1 MDVEGGA
8 FVVIEGVQ
16 REYKLRE
23 TVWRPSVLL
32 GLALAIGVII
42 ALLVYLLHSYWPLVF
57 IWAPFVLIGI
67 ASATVTRV
75 ERKAKTF
82 MISSGLNDAWQ
93 LEIADV
99 VRAGIVTAGP
109 GRRFRIET
117 SARDNCYGTKNYEF
131 DLEDVDAFVQENFQP
146 YAMAVPLPGPV
157 AAAAQ
162 AAEPVV

>member
-8 FVVIEGVQ
+8 FVVVEGIQ
-16 REYKLRE
+16 REYKLKA

-32 GLALAIGVII
+32 GLALAIGVIL

-75 ERKAKTF
+75 ERTAKAF
-82 MISSGLNDAWQ
+82 MISSGLNYAWQ
-93 LEIADV
+93 LAIADV

-131 DLEDVDAFVQENFQP
+131 DVEDVDTFIEENFQP
-146 YAMAVPLPGPV
+146 YAMAVPLPGPA